1 MMNTKKFITIG
12 LMSMLILTGC
22 ANQQV
27 STSSELIASTTTPTT
42 LPTETPTVNE
52 PPIADKEA
60 EALVAKEAESKEPDE
75 KQKDQEAIK
84 NIISLGDLIG
94 KKQTDVINILGKAD
108 ESKNLEDTDIL
119 LADYYKQTVLEQVV
133 KLEIVYNDDK
143 GEVNFV
149 GMTCVK
155 TDHTE
160 EFVEAFSAELT
171 AQFGE
176 SSIEKITN
184 IRGTR
189 RRQWQNGMLT
199 YVLSYV
205 DDTVMFNIYPTDQ

>member
-1 MMNTKKFITIG
+1 MG
-12 LMSMLILTGC
+12 MLILTGC
-22 ANQQV
+22 AKQQV
-27 STSSELIASTTTPTT
+27 PASSEQATSTIAPTTTPTT
-42 LPTETPTVNE
+42 VPTETPVD
-52 PPIADKEA
+52 DKQTETL
-60 EALVAKEAESKEPDE
+60 ETKDTETKQLDE
-75 KQKDQEAIK
+75 KQKNQEAIK
-84 NIISLGDLIG
+84 NIISLGELIG
-94 KKQTDVINILGKAD
+94 KKQTDVSSRLGKAE
-108 ESKNLEDTDIL
+108 ESKNLEDTNIL

-155 TDHTE
+155 TDHTQ

-184 IRGTR
+184 KRGTR
-189 RRQWQNGMLT
+189 RRQWQNGTLT

-205 DDTVMFNIYPTDQ
+205 DDTVMFNIYPTDK

>member
-1 MMNTKKFITIG
+1 MG
-12 LMSMLILTGC
+12 MLILTGC

-27 STSSELIASTTTPTT
+27 PTSSELIASTTTPTT
-42 LPTETPTVNE
+42 VPTETLTVNE
-52 PPIADKEA
+52 PPIADKET
-60 EALVAKEAESKEPDE
+60 EALVAKEAETKEPDE
-75 KQKDQEAIK
+75 KQKNQEAIK

-94 KKQTDVINILGKAD
+94 KKQTDVINILGKAE
-108 ESKNLEDTDIL
+108 ESKNLEDTNIL
-119 LADYYKQTVLEQVV
+119 LADYYKQTVLEQIV

-155 TDHTE
+155 TDDTE

-184 IRGTR
+184 KRGTR

-205 DDTVMFNIYPTDQ
+205 DDTVTFNIYPTDK